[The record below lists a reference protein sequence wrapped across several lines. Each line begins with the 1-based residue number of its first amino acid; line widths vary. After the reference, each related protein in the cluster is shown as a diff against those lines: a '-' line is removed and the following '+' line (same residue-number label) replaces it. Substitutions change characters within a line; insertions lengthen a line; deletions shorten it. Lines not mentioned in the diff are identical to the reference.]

1 MLLQALEALLLVSA
15 LSLDALV
22 ASFSFG
28 VEKIKVPWLSALFMS
43 GICSA
48 FLAVS
53 LLLGSVVKPYVS
65 PHLAAVLSFLILL
78 ILGITRLLDSAIKTC
93 IKKSCTK
100 TKDIKFKLLDL
111 HFMLRIYAD
120 STEADV
126 NHSKSLSVGEAS
138 SLAVALSLDGFATGF
153 GAGLTNANPVEM
165 ILFSFIIGLIA
176 IRIGCAVGRR
186 VASSAALNLSWAGG
200 AILIL
205 LAFTKLF

>member
-1 MLLQALEALLLVSA
+1 
-15 LSLDALV
+15 
-22 ASFSFG
+22 
-28 VEKIKVPWLSALFMS
+28 
-43 GICSA
+43 
-48 FLAVS
+48 
-53 LLLGSVVKPYVS
+53 
-65 PHLAAVLSFLILL
+65 
-78 ILGITRLLDSAIKTC
+78 
-93 IKKSCTK
+93 
-100 TKDIKFKLLDL
+100 
-111 HFMLRIYAD
+111 MLRIYAD

-186 VASSAALNLSWAGG
+186 VASSADLNLSWAGG